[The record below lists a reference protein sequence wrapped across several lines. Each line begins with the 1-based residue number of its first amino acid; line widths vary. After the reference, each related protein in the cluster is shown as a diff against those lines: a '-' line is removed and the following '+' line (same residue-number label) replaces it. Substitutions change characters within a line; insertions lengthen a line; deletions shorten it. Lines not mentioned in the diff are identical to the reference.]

1 MKCSNVKMRITSC
14 IEQCD
19 DVALLDLT
27 RVSVNFVMEPKWPS
41 SIERFSQISL
51 ATYEIEF

>member
-1 MKCSNVKMRITSC
+1 MRITSC